1 MFCPQCGSDNP
12 AGTQFC
18 TKCGAALSAPAAPPV
33 RSGGQP
39 AQQGLLSPKN
49 VELSQYALP
58 IGGFLMLIG
67 TFLPWITVSALGYSA
82 SANGFQVG
90 FRGVLVFLF
99 SLALIGGYV
108 ALRQVPSLWDI
119 PNIRLYIVIALG
131 IIALVTII
139 VVASVGGELGDTMG
153 IAKIGFGAILAL
165 IGALIAAISGIWVW
179 LKR

>member
-90 FRGVLVFLF
+90 FRGVLVFLV
-99 SLALIGGYV
+99 SLAPLRRYV
-108 ALRQVPSLWDI
+108 ALRMMPSLWDI

-131 IIALVTII
+131 IIALLSLIFA
-139 VVASVGGELGDTMG
+139 ASVGG
-153 IAKIGFGAILAL
+153 GFGAILVIL
-165 IGALIAAISGIWVW
+165 GALIAAVGAIWVW
-179 LKR
+179 FKQ